1 MDKTMNF
8 MHKTNESNE
17 NNDIVTTRGP
27 RYERNRKYWLK
38 NIEASLRSTLLH
50 NVKSNGRIP
59 SNKTIKKYDLMP
71 EELIKN
77 WRFYK
82 EKIGEDIPPLKKLK
96 FEILIRNLL

>member
-1 MDKTMNF
+1 MYKTMDFMDKTL
-8 MHKTNESNE
+8 E
-17 NNDIVTTRGP
+17 NGGEVLTHGP

-38 NIEASLRSTLLH
+38 NVKASLRSTLLY

-82 EKIGEDIPPLKKLK
+82 EKIGEDMPPLKKLK
-96 FEILIRNLL
+96 FEILIRNML